1 MDLIVRSGSREE
13 KVKIRRDDDFYDVT
27 IGDRVYRVEAATAR
41 AGGQNL
47 ASLRSLLIDGAQHE
61 VAVRHQGEGVYWVS
75 TRQGAGAVEVA
86 DPLTALATQTRA
98 AKGGR
103 RRQTVKA
110 YMPGRVVTLLAAE
123 GEEVAAG
130 QGVLVLEAMKMENEI
145 RAEHGGTV
153 TKIHVQPG
161 QAVDNGTPLFE
172 LE

>member
-13 KVKIRRDDDFYDVT
+13 KVKVRRDDDVYEVT

-41 AGGQNL
+41 RGVQ
-47 ASLRSLLIDGAQHE
+47 SLRSLRIEGVQHE

-75 TRQGAGAVEVA
+75 SGHGSGAVEVS
-86 DPLTALATQTRA
+86 DPLTALANQSRA

-110 YMPGRVVTLLAAE
+110 YMPGRVVTLLVAE
-123 GEEVAAG
+123 GEEVVAG
-130 QGVLVLEAMKMENEI
+130 HGVLVLEAMKMENEI
-145 RAEHGGTV
+145 RAEHDGTV

>member
-41 AGGQNL
+41 AGAQ
-47 ASLRSLLIDGAQHE
+47 SLRSLLIDGAQHE

-86 DPLTALATQTRA
+86 DPLTALAAQTQG

>member
-13 KVKIRRDDDFYDVT
+13 KVKIRRDDDFYEVT
-27 IGDRVYRVEAATAR
+27 IGDRGDRVYRVQAATAR
-41 AGGQNL
+41 AGTQ
-47 ASLRSLLIDGAQHE
+47 SLRSLLIDGAQHE

-86 DPLTALATQTRA
+86 DPLTALATQSRA

-153 TKIHVQPG
+153 SKIHVQPG

>member
-1 MDLIVRSGSREE
+1 VDLIVRSGSREE

-41 AGGQNL
+41 AGAQ
-47 ASLRSLLIDGAQHE
+47 SLRSLLIDGAQHE

-86 DPLTALATQTRA
+86 DPLTALAAQTQG